1 MSDARRAASARW
13 GLSRSKRPAVLPP
26 SARPSVVA
34 AKAAML
40 RRLELDVTR
49 RLDGLISG
57 DYLAFAHGAGTEP
70 AGARAYGPG
79 DDARRIDWSLTA
91 RTMTAQVRTTEA
103 DRELETWVI
112 ADRSPSLDFGTA
124 DREKRE
130 VVLGA
135 VAGFGFLG
143 LRAGNR
149 LGVIATGGDQLLRIP
164 PRSGRVA
171 LLAALSALYDTPRR
185 EAPPGSSADLHAAL
199 MRLERVQ
206 LRRGRI
212 VVVSDFLEASEW
224 AVPLS
229 RLALRHQIIAVQ
241 VTDPREMQL
250 PDVGMLEVVDAETGR
265 QLHVQTNSAALRE
278 RYAAAAAE
286 RDERITRLIAET
298 GAEHLRLSTDRDWL
312 IDVARFV
319 GRRRR
324 ARLPVRSAYA
334 RAGATSSPANP
345 TNAVTTSEGDR

>member
-1 MSDARRAASARW
+1 VSDARRVASTRW
-13 GLSRSKRPAVLPP
+13 GLARAKRPALLPP
-26 SARPSVVA
+26 SSRPSEVA

-49 RLDGLISG
+49 RLDGLVSG
-57 DYLAFAHGAGTEP
+57 DYLAFAQGAGTEP
-70 AGARAYGPG
+70 AGARPYGPG
-79 DDARRIDWSLTA
+79 DDARRIDWCLTA
-91 RTMTAQVRTTEA
+91 RALTTQVRTTEA

-124 DREKRE
+124 NREKRE

-149 LGVIATGGDQLLRIP
+149 LGIIATGGDELLRIP
-164 PRSGRVA
+164 ARSGRGA

-185 EAPPGSSADLHAAL
+185 EAPPGPAADLHAAL
-199 MRLERVQ
+199 TRIERVQ
-206 LRRGRI
+206 PRRGRI
-212 VVVSDFLEASEW
+212 VVISDFLEASDW
-224 AVPLS
+224 AVPLG

-250 PDVGMLEVVDAETGR
+250 PDVGMLTVVDAESGR
-265 QLHVQTNSAALRE
+265 QLHVQTNSAALRD
-278 RYAAAAAE
+278 RYAAAARQ
-286 RDERITRLIAET
+286 RDQRIRALIAES

-312 IDVARFV
+312 LEVARFV
-319 GRRRR
+319 SRRRPP
-324 ARLPVRSAYA
+324 RLPHRSPYT
-334 RAGATSSPANP
+334 RAGATSGP
-345 TNAVTTSEGDR
+345 TTPGGDR

>member
-13 GLSRSKRPAVLPP
+13 GLARSKRPPALPP
-26 SARPSVVA
+26 SSRPSEVA

-57 DYLAFAHGAGTEP
+57 DYLAFAHGTGTEP
-70 AGARAYGPG
+70 AGARTYGPG
-79 DDARRIDWSLTA
+79 DDARRIDWCLTA
-91 RTMTAQVRTTEA
+91 RTLSPQVRTTEA

-149 LGVIATGGDQLLRIP
+149 LGVIATGGDDLLRIP
-164 PRSGRVA
+164 ARTGRVA
-171 LLAALSALYDTPRR
+171 LLAALAALYDTPRR
-185 EAPPGSSADLHAAL
+185 EAPPGPAADLHAAL

-206 LRRGRI
+206 VRRGRI
-212 VVVSDFLEASEW
+212 VVISDFLEASDW
-224 AVPLS
+224 AVPLA

-250 PDVGMLEVVDAETGR
+250 PDVGMLTVVDAETGR
-265 QLHVQTNSAALRE
+265 QLHVQTNSPSLRA

-286 RDERITRLIAET
+286 RDRRIRGLIAES

-324 ARLPVRSAYA
+324 ARVLIRPAYA
-334 RAGATSSPANP
+334 RAGATSPAANDSNP
-345 TNAVTTSEGDR
+345 TNPEGDR